1 MYIGIDL
8 GTSGV
13 KAILL
18 NEQGEVVA
26 SHTEKLTVSRPHP
39 LWSEQDPEQW
49 WLATDTAMKALGA
62 QHSLRDVKA
71 LGIAGQMHGATLLDK
86 SLQVLRPA
94 ILWNDGRCAEEC
106 QLLEDKVSA
115 SRQITGNLM
124 MPGFT
129 APKLLWV
136 QRHEAAVFSQ
146 VDKVLLPK
154 DYLRLR
160 MTGELASDM
169 SDAAGTMWLDVA
181 RRDWSDEMLAACDLS
196 RDAMPALF
204 EGSDVTGQLRPEVA
218 QAWNM
223 PPALVD
229 VKDTVRPTYAI
240 KDETEAVENGK
251 RMVVTA
257 PLPLMPIYKGMPGAS
272 MLAEILLQKYEYH
285 VPFYRQ
291 VKQPE
296 HLGVKL
302 SRNTLNGW
310 FKPVCELL
318 RPLYLELK
326 KKVLSSDYIQVD
338 ETTLPVIDHDRHK
351 AAKEYIWIVRAAVP
365 RLLFFHYANGSRSQ
379 KVAVDLLKTF
389 KGYLQCDGYSAY
401 DAFEN
406 RKDVRLC
413 GCLAHI
419 RRHIESCREEN
430 REYAMQGLKF
440 IQDLYNVEYMAD
452 ERQLSYEE
460 RAALRQRLAGPLL
473 DAFELWLQNT
483 YPKVLKRSLMG
494 KAIAYAY
501 PLIPRMR
508 HYLYDG
514 RIFIDNNRA
523 ENALRPMVLTR
534 KNMLFCGNQQAAENT
549 AVICSLLGSCK
560 ECGVNPREW
569 LNDVISK
576 LPYYLTPKSEKKLT
590 ELLPDR
596 WGGYRQSHDTLP
608 TVTGMSMDNPRTV
621 HRQTVHAT

>member
-181 RRDWSDEMLAACDLS
+181 RRDWSDGCS
-196 RDAMPALF
+196 
-204 EGSDVTGQLRPEVA
+204 
-218 QAWNM
+218 
-223 PPALVD
+223 PP
-229 VKDTVRPTYAI
+229 
-240 KDETEAVENGK
+240 
-251 RMVVTA
+251 
-257 PLPLMPIYKGMPGAS
+257 
-272 MLAEILLQKYEYH
+272 
-285 VPFYRQ
+285 
-291 VKQPE
+291 
-296 HLGVKL
+296 
-302 SRNTLNGW
+302 
-310 FKPVCELL
+310 
-318 RPLYLELK
+318 
-326 KKVLSSDYIQVD
+326 
-338 ETTLPVIDHDRHK
+338 
-351 AAKEYIWIVRAAVP
+351 
-365 RLLFFHYANGSRSQ
+365 RSQ
-379 KVAVDLLKTF
+379 SGCDAGAVRR
-389 KGYLQCDGYSAY
+389 Q
-401 DAFEN
+401 
-406 RKDVRLC
+406 
-413 GCLAHI
+413 
-419 RRHIESCREEN
+419 RRH
-430 REYAMQGLKF
+430 
-440 IQDLYNVEYMAD
+440 
-452 ERQLSYEE
+452 
-460 RAALRQRLAGPLL
+460 RA
-473 DAFELWLQNT
+473 
-483 YPKVLKRSLMG
+483 
-494 KAIAYAY
+494 
-501 PLIPRMR
+501 
-508 HYLYDG
+508 
-514 RIFIDNNRA
+514 
-523 ENALRPMVLTR
+523 
-534 KNMLFCGNQQAAENT
+534 T
-549 AVICSLLGSCK
+549 A
-560 ECGVNPREW
+560 
-569 LNDVISK
+569 
-576 LPYYLTPKSEKKLT
+576 T
-590 ELLPDR
+590 
-596 WGGYRQSHDTLP
+596 
-608 TVTGMSMDNPRTV
+608 
-621 HRQTVHAT
+621 